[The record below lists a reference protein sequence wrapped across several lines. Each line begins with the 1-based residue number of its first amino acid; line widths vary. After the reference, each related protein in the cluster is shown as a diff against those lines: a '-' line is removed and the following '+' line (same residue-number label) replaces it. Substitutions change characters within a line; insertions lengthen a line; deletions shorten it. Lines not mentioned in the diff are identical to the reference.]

1 MLGVGLAR
9 SLKAEPGAGLT
20 MLASTTE
27 GALNAVD
34 VSVAGVVSTGIP
46 DMDARLVYTDVA
58 TAQHLLATDRVSSLG
73 VFLSSMEA
81 TEPVRAR
88 LQARLQIH
96 QPALEVRSWID
107 QATYYRSVRELYNRI
122 FGALGAILGVIV
134 VFVVTNAMA
143 MAVIERTREV
153 GAMRALG
160 TSPIQLV
167 RGFAIEGS
175 MLGGVGA
182 LLGTLGAAALSIA
195 LLIFPLQMPPPPG
208 RSVGYALV
216 VNVDPLLYGL
226 TLIAMVVMATAAS
239 ALVARRTVNQPIVDA
254 LGHV

>member
-1 MLGVGLAR
+1 
-9 SLKAEPGAGLT
+9 
-20 MLASTTE
+20 
-27 GALNAVD
+27 
-34 VSVAGVVSTGIP
+34 
-46 DMDARLVYTDVA
+46 
-58 TAQHLLATDRVSSLG
+58 
-73 VFLSSMEA
+73 
-81 TEPVRAR
+81 VRAR
-88 LQARLQIH
+88 LQAQLQSH
-96 QPALEVRSWID
+96 QPALEIRSWID
-107 QATYYRSVRELYNRI
+107 QATFYRSVRDLYNRI
-122 FGALGAILGVIV
+122 FGALGGILGVIV

-160 TSPIQLV
+160 TSPVQLV

-175 MLGGVGA
+175 MLGGLGA

-195 LLIFPLQMPPPPG
+195 LLIFPVQMPPPPG

-216 VNVDPLLYGL
+216 MDIDPALYAL
-226 TLIAMVVMATAAS
+226 TLVAMVLMATAAS